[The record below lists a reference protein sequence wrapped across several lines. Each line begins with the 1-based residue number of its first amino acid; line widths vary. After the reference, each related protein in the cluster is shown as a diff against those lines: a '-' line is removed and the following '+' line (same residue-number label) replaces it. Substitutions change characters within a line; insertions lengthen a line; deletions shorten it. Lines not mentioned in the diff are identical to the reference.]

1 MPVKSEKEIT
11 SIVIAEGETH
21 IASAAFKHCPATS
34 VTIPNSV
41 TEIGDEAFSW
51 CENLLSVCLPDSVRK
66 IGSDVFAHCPNLTSI
81 SLGDGLEYIGA
92 DVFTDCH
99 KLNEIKVTA
108 NNRSFLV
115 EDGLLLSKDKE
126 TLYYAF
132 PKKEIEV
139 PTTVEYIESGAFSN
153 CKDLKITLPT
163 RLQCHSGIF
172 CGCENCTFVISD
184 VTQSLSFPKN
194 AQNLTIEMYHAA
206 RLRSFKRDYKF
217 RGVKKVVL
225 PNSIKNISAFAFDGC
240 SGLQEVVIPE
250 SVEYV
255 EKFAFCGC
263 TALGDL
269 SFPKTVTSIDSGA
282 LAGVPHV
289 EFFNLCHT
297 EDVWLDLD
305 GPFTFEATQGRL
317 HIGKRTSNLVLHG
330 TDTEK
335 GHQRHELLKY
345 WFGEMKP
352 ALVRHGFYSNYWNCT
367 DNTFEVGINK
377 NTNVIFETGVTPNA
391 EDVAGFVKTLASNT
405 GNAKLGF
412 KIVDKIVTEQEKK
425 AKKAKKKAGPFVLV
439 VSDAE
444 KLEEAKTERLYM
456 MRELLFKGIMS
467 NYLEQNPDVGI
478 TVCKA
483 DSSVVELGID
493 FHGCFLFMLT
503 LPASDVENGT
513 AVTAVQDLLC
523 EMEQFHV
530 RCRLGQKT
538 ENFL

>member
-11 SIVIAEGETH
+11 GIVIAEGETH

-41 TEIGDEAFSW
+41 TEIGDEAFS
-51 CENLLSVCLPDSVRK
+51 CCKNLSDVCLPDSVRK
-66 IGSDVFAHCPNLTSI
+66 IGSEVFAHCQNLTSI
-81 SLGDGLEYIGA
+81 SLGSRLEYIGA
-92 DVFTDCH
+92 DIFTDCH
-99 KLNEIKVTA
+99 SLKEIKVPA
-108 NNRSFLV
+108 NNCNFLL
-115 EDGLLLSKDKE
+115 EDGLLLSKDKG

-139 PTTVEYIESGAFSN
+139 PNTVEYIKSGAFCN

-184 VTQSLSFPKN
+184 VTQKLSFPRN
-194 AQNLTIEMYHAA
+194 AKNLTIEMYHAA
-206 RLRSFKRDYKF
+206 RLKSFKRDYTF
-217 RGVKKVVL
+217 SGVKKVVL
-225 PNSIKNISAFAFDGC
+225 PNSIKNISANAFDGC
-240 SGLQEVVIPE
+240 TELEEVVVPE
-250 SVEYV
+250 SVEYI
-255 EKFAFCGC
+255 ERFAFCGC
-263 TALGDL
+263 RALSNL
-269 SFPKTVTSIDSGA
+269 VLPKSVTTIDSGA

-289 EFFNLCHT
+289 ECFNLCHMK
-297 EDVWLDLD
+297 DVWVDID
-305 GPFTFEATQGRL
+305 GPFSFEATRGRL
-317 HIGKRTSNLVLHG
+317 HTGKRTSTLVLHG

-335 GHQRHELLKY
+335 GHQQYELLKF
-345 WFGEMKP
+345 WFGEVKP
-352 ALVRHGFYSNYWNCT
+352 ALMQHGFPSCYWNCT

-493 FHGCFLFMLT
+493 YHGCFLFMLT
-503 LPASDVENGT
+503 LPASRVENGT

-523 EMEQFHV
+523 EMDQYQV
-530 RCRLGQKT
+530 RCKLRQKN
-538 ENFL
+538 EKFQ